1 MGIFVRPKSR
11 LTPTP
16 SEWCPVSA
24 TCKNI
29 NLVMGL
35 LMLDL
40 NLFKL
45 LAQDVIYDLERDF
58 PYASL
63 LAAETLGERLTV
75 QTRQQQAELLD
86 PVRGVVLTVFNGRYF
101 LEAATSNVSEEGLK
115 AIAQQ
120 LRVMGKNQGIFYDGL
135 PVDPGPKM
143 EKDFF
148 VSVEIAPEVIPLKE
162 KIKACAALKD
172 RLHQMDQRIVQAT
185 CQYTHVRSREL
196 FVNRHK
202 VLLQDLRRTQVVA
215 MVVMREEDRSVNL
228 HTGQALQG
236 GYEKAFIPEDKLER
250 LVEDCGKLLNAPRL
264 RPGTYDCVFSP
275 EFAGIFAHE
284 AFGHGMETDMFL
296 KKRAKGEEYLNLP
309 VASPMVNMYDSP
321 ALPGQAASF
330 FFDHEGEP
338 AKETQIIEKGILR
351 KGLTDLNSA
360 MRLGLV
366 RSANGRRESFERKVY
381 ARMTNTYFGPGEH
394 TFEQMVKSIEDGFF
408 LDHPS
413 SGMED
418 PKGWGIQL
426 EGYYAEE
433 IKNGKLT
440 GRVFTPVIITGYVP
454 DLLQSISMVGN
465 TVEISGLGMCGKG
478 HKEWVKVTDG
488 GPFLK
493 LQARL
498 A

>member
-1 MGIFVRPKSR
+1 
-11 LTPTP
+11 
-16 SEWCPVSA
+16 
-24 TCKNI
+24 
-29 NLVMGL
+29 
-35 LMLDL
+35 MLDTP
-40 NLFKL
+40 LFKS
-45 LAQDVIYDLERDF
+45 LAKDTVYELEGLF
-58 PYASL
+58 PYASF
-63 LAAETLGERLTV
+63 LAMETLGERLTV
-75 QTRQQQAELLD
+75 QTRQQQAEQLD
-86 PVRGVVLTVFNGRYF
+86 PVRGIVLSVFNGRYF
-101 LEAATSNVSEEGLK
+101 LEVATSNMTEEGIKEISRKLME
-115 AIAQQ
+115 
-120 LRVMGKNQGIFYDGL
+120 MGKNQGVFYDGL

-148 VSVEIAPEVIPLKE
+148 VAFEKDPEYIPLQE
-162 KIKACAALKD
+162 KIDACKILKTGFIKWI
-172 RLHQMDQRIVQAT
+172 HRIVQAT
-185 CQYTHVRSREL
+185 CQYAHVRSREL

-202 VLLQDLRRTQVVA
+202 VLFQDLRRTQMA
-215 MVVMREEDRSVNL
+215 ALVVMREEDHSVNL

-236 GYEKAFIPEDKLER
+236 GYEQAFIPEVKLEK
-250 LVEDCGKLLNAPRL
+250 LVEDCGKLLTAPRL
-264 RPGTYDCVFSP
+264 KPGTYDCIFSP

-296 KKRAKGEEYLNLP
+296 KKRARGEDYLGRP
-309 VASPMVNMYDSP
+309 VASPLVNMFDSP

-338 AKETQIIEKGILR
+338 ARETQIIEKGILKR
-351 KGLTDLNSA
+351 GLTDLNSA

-381 ARMTNTYFGPGEH
+381 ARMTNTYFGPGED
-394 TFEQMVKSIEDGFF
+394 TFEDMVNSIEDGFF
-408 LDHPS
+408 LEHPS
-413 SGMED
+413 NGMED

-440 GRVFTPVIITGYVP
+440 GRVFTPVIVTGYVP
-454 DLLQSISMVGN
+454 DLLQSITMVGN
-465 TVEISGLGMCGKG
+465 AVEISGLGMCGKG

>member
-1 MGIFVRPKSR
+1 MFSS
-11 LTPTP
+11 T
-16 SEWCPVSA
+16 
-24 TCKNI
+24 
-29 NLVMGL
+29 
-35 LMLDL
+35 
-40 NLFKL
+40 LFKS
-45 LAQDVIYDLERDF
+45 LAQDVVYDLERDF

-63 LAAETLGERLTV
+63 LAMETLGERLTV

-101 LEAATSNVSEEGLK
+101 LEAANSNVSEEGLK
-115 AIAQQ
+115 VIAQQ
-120 LRVMGKNQGIFYDGL
+120 LRKMGKNQGIFYDGL
-135 PVDPGPKM
+135 PIDPGPKM

-148 VSVEIAPEVIPLKE
+148 ISVETLPESIPLQE
-162 KIKACAALKD
+162 KIKACKTLKD
-172 RLHQMDQRIVQAT
+172 RLHQKDKRIVQAT
-185 CQYTHVRSREL
+185 CQYAHVRTREL

-202 VLLQDLRRTQVVA
+202 VLFQDLRRTQMTA
-215 MVVMREEDRSVNL
+215 MVVMRGEDRSVNL

-236 GYEKAFIPEDKLER
+236 GYEKAFIPEAKLEK
-250 LVEDCGKLLNAPRL
+250 LVEDCGKLLTAPRL

-296 KKRAKGEEYLNLP
+296 KKRARGADYLDLP
-309 VASPMVNMYDSP
+309 VASPLVDMYDSP

-338 AKETQIIEKGILR
+338 AKETQIIEKGILK

-366 RSANGRRESFERKVY
+366 RSANGRRESFERKAY

-394 TFEQMVKSIEDGFF
+394 TFEQMVESIEDGFF

-413 SGMED
+413 NGMED

-454 DLLQSISMVGN
+454 DMLQSITMVGN
-465 TVEISGLGMCGKG
+465 TIEISGLGMCGKG
-478 HKEWVKVTDG
+478 YKEWVKVTDG
-488 GPFLK
+488 GPCLK
-493 LQARL
+493 LKARL

>member
-1 MGIFVRPKSR
+1 MLNTPFFKS
-11 LTPTP
+11 
-16 SEWCPVSA
+16 
-24 TCKNI
+24 
-29 NLVMGL
+29 
-35 LMLDL
+35 
-40 NLFKL
+40 
-45 LAQDVIYDLERDF
+45 LAKDVVYDLEHLF

-63 LAAETLGERLTV
+63 LAMETIGERLAV
-75 QTRQQQAELLD
+75 QTRQQQAEQLD

-101 LEAATSNVSEEGLK
+101 LEAATSNLSQEGLK
-115 AIAQQ
+115 EIS
-120 LRVMGKNQGIFYDGL
+120 GKLIDLGKSQGVFYDGL
-135 PVDPGPKM
+135 PIDPGPKM

-148 VSVEIAPEVIPLKE
+148 VPLVIDPQSIPLKE
-162 KIKACAALKD
+162 KIESCRNVKD
-172 RLHQMDQRIVQAT
+172 RLHQKNNRIVQAT
-185 CQYTHVRSREL
+185 CQYAYVRSREL

-202 VLLQDLRRTQVVA
+202 VLFQDLRRTQMAA
-215 MVVMREEDRSVNL
+215 MVVMRGEDRSVNL

-236 GYEKAFIPEDKLER
+236 GYERAFIPEDKLEKM
-250 LVEDCGKLLNAPRL
+250 VGDCGKLLTAPRL
-264 RPGTYDCVFSP
+264 KPGTYDCIFSP

-296 KKRAKGEEYLNLP
+296 KKRARGEDYLDRP
-309 VASPMVNMYDSP
+309 VASPLVNMFDSP

-338 AKETQIIEKGILR
+338 ATETRIIEKGILKR
-351 KGLTDLNSA
+351 GLTDLNSA

-381 ARMTNTYFGPGEH
+381 ARMTNTYFGPGED
-394 TFEQMVKSIEDGFF
+394 TFEAMVNSVENGFF
-408 LDHPS
+408 LEHPS
-413 SGMED
+413 NGMED

-433 IKNGKLT
+433 IKHGRLT
-440 GRVFTPVIITGYVP
+440 GQVFTPVIITGYVP
-454 DLLQSISMVGN
+454 DLLQSITMVGN
-465 TVEISGLGMCGKG
+465 AVEISGLGMCGKG